1 MRRALL
7 DAELD
12 MQVGPGVGH
21 GLFKFNMRKC
31 TLSLVPGFI
40 PPLPLL
46 EQKMSDSQPK
56 LLEAL
61 QAARDEATTLRGRVK
76 ELEGVTAVAEKGPS
90 VAVAGGQ

>member
-31 TLSLVPGFI
+31 TLSLPRFI
-40 PPLPLL
+40 PPPPPL